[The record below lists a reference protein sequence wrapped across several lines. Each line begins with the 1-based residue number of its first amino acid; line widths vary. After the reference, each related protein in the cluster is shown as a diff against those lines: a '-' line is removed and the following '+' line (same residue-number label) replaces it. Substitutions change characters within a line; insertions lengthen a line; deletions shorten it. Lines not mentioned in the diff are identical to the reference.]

1 MKGKKTIVLLSAIM
15 LITSVNL
22 WAQQQITVA
31 VRAFTTSGGFS
42 QDEGNAITDIFTS
55 ELLSTGRITVVDRD
69 SFDAIIAEMRFGASE
84 WSNNDNV
91 ARLGRAINANY
102 IIQGT
107 VALLGGRIVITV
119 RVLNISTVTSVASP
133 NLQLANMNE
142 IFTKLPPFVRDLA
155 LTLTNSYRVGEVGPS
170 GGYVFYDKGSYSDGW
185 RYLECAPAN
194 YELDIQINGDLGSRL
209 YTMNI
214 NRLTGW
220 RIPTPDELNL
230 MYGNLKQ
237 WNLGGFR
244 DDWYYSSNRGDHAF
258 SSSDNDRVFHNFS
271 DGMRTRNYVR
281 IDGRDV
287 YISSRV
293 FYIRAVRQF

>member
-1 MKGKKTIVLLSAIM
+1 MKTKKTIVLLSAIM

-22 WAQQQITVA
+22 WAQQQLTVA
-31 VRAFTTSGGFS
+31 VRAFNTSGGFS

-84 WSNNDNV
+84 WSDNNNV

-142 IFTKLPPFVRDLA
+142 IFDKLPPFVRDLV
-155 LTLTNSYRVGEVGPS
+155 LNLTNNSTVYRVGEAGPS
-170 GGYVFYDKGSYSDGW
+170 GGLVFYDKGSYSDGW
-185 RYLECAPAN
+185 RYLEAAPASS
-194 YELDIQINGDLGSRL
+194 EFRASNGRNAIDRCLAL
-209 YTMNI
+209 NI
-214 NRLTGW
+214 NRFTGW
-220 RIPTPDELNL
+220 RLPTKDELNL

-237 WNLGGFR
+237 WNLGGFS
-244 DDWYYSSNRGDHAF
+244 DGVYM
-258 SSSDNDRVFHNFS
+258 SSSRNTSFTDSYWGQNFS
-271 DGMRTRNYVR
+271 NGSQGSFGSEHSV
-281 IDGRDV
+281 
-287 YISSRV
+287 
-293 FYIRAVRQF
+293 RAVRQF